1 MVAPVAAAAAASGP
15 VGWAALAAVAGL
27 GAVKGIAGGAV
38 KKAQA
43 QANNRLSAAS
53 AEVNE
58 QLRKGSNQAKAAENA
73 LDLWSQSVNNARKQ
87 RAVGNALEAQA
98 VSIGRQLDQA
108 VRGKFSGSIR
118 EAEQA
123 GGQAAAA
130 AAAGL
135 EGSVVDRV
143 AGATQ
148 LRQQVGEELVIR
160 TTGQAAS
167 DVTRRAGMLTSQ
179 LLSLDMTQRAA
190 GLDYNRQ
197 AVQQQGYEGT
207 MRSAVNG
214 ILASGAVEGAISY
227 YGAGNTAKTANL
239 VTEAGSGVNMRE
251 RSVNSV
257 GGGDLADFAFD
268 TGAQFGYDTLDLQP
282 TQRRVRLGG

>member
-1 MVAPVAAAAAASGP
+1 MSYAIT
-15 VGWAALAAVAGL
+15 AVAVL
-27 GAVKGIAGGAV
+27 GAVKGIASGGV
-38 KKAQA
+38 KNAQA
-43 QANNRLSAAS
+43 EANNRLSKAS
-53 AEVNE
+53 AEVNT
-58 QLRKGSNQAKAAENA
+58 QLRTVSNQAKGAENA
-73 LDLWSQSVNNARKQ
+73 LDLWSQSVNNARRQK
-87 RAVGNALEAQA
+87 AVGTALEAQA
-98 VSIGRQLDQA
+98 VSISRQLDQA
-108 VRGKFSGSIR
+108 VRGKMSGSIR
-118 EAEQA
+118 EAEQS

-148 LRQQVGEELVIR
+148 LRRQVGEELVTR

-190 GLDYNRQ
+190 GFDYNQQ
-197 AVQQQGYEGT
+197 AVQLQGTENT
-207 MRSAVNG
+207 LRSAVNG
-214 ILASGAVEGAISY
+214 VLQSGAVEMAISSASTGNTSKTASMKAEP
-227 YGAGNTAKTANL
+227 GAGAA
-239 VTEAGSGVNMRE
+239 MRE
-251 RSVNSV
+251 RSTNSI

>member
-1 MVAPVAAAAAASGP
+1 MVWPLVAM
-15 VGWAALAAVAGL
+15 AVL
-27 GAVKGIAGGAV
+27 GAVKGIAAGGV
-38 KKAQA
+38 KKATA
-43 QANNRLSAAS
+43 QANNRLSEAS
-53 AEVNE
+53 AEVNAE
-58 QLRKGSNQAKAAENA
+58 LRKGSNQAKAAESA
-73 LDLWSQSVNNARKQ
+73 LDLWSQSVNNARRQK
-87 RAVGNALEAQA
+87 AVGSALEAQA
-98 VSIGRQLDQA
+98 VTIGRQLDQA
-108 VRGKFSGSIR
+108 VRGKLSGSIR
-118 EAEQA
+118 EAEQS

-148 LRQQVGEELVIR
+148 LRRQIGEELVTR

-179 LLSLDMTQRAA
+179 LLSLDMSQRAA

-197 AVQQQGYEGT
+197 AVQLQGYEGT
-207 MRSAVNG
+207 MRSAVG
-214 ILASGAVEGAISY
+214 GVLASGAVEGALGYAS
-227 YGAGNTAKTANL
+227 AGQTQRTMPM
-239 VTEAGSGVNMRE
+239 TQEAGLGVAVRE
-251 RSVNSV
+251 RSASSV

-268 TGAQFGYDTLDLQP
+268 TGAQLGYDTLDLQP

>member
-1 MVAPVAAAAAASGP
+1 M
-15 VGWAALAAVAGL
+15 WQLAAVAVL
-27 GAVKGIAGGAV
+27 GAVKGIAQSGV
-38 KKAQA
+38 KNAQA
-43 QANNRLSAAS
+43 RANNRLSAAS
-53 AEVNE
+53 AEVNAE
-58 QLRKGSNQAKAAENA
+58 LRKGSNQAKAAENS

-87 RAVGNALEAQA
+87 TAVGNALEAQA

-148 LRQQVGEELVIR
+148 LRRQVGEELVTR

-179 LLSLDMTQRAA
+179 MLSLDMTQRAA

-197 AVQQQGYEGT
+197 AVQLQGTEGT
-207 MRSAVNG
+207 LRSAVNG
-214 ILASGAVEGAISY
+214 ILASGAVEGAMSL
-227 YGAGNTAKTANL
+227 AATGNMTKTANL
-239 VTEAGSGVNMRE
+239 VPEPASGALMRE

-268 TGAQFGYDTLDLQP
+268 TGAQFGFDLLDLQP

>member
-1 MVAPVAAAAAASGP
+1 MVAPVAAAAGAGP
-15 VGWAALAAVAGL
+15 IGWAAIAGVALL
-27 GAVKGIAGGAV
+27 GAVKGIAGGGV

-43 QANNRLSAAS
+43 EANNRLSAAS
-53 AEVNE
+53 AEVNT
-58 QLRKGSNQAKAAENA
+58 QLRTAGNQAKAAENA
-73 LDLWSQSVNNARKQ
+73 LDLWSQAVNNSRRQ
-87 RAVGNALEAQA
+87 RAVGSALEAQA
-98 VSIGRQLDQA
+98 VTISRQLDQA
-108 VRGKFSGSIR
+108 VRGKMSGSIR
-118 EAEQA
+118 EAEQS

-148 LRQQVGEELVIR
+148 LRGQIGEELVTR

-179 LLSLDMTQRAA
+179 LLSLDMSQKAA

-197 AVQQQGYEGT
+197 AVQTQGYEGT
-207 MRSAVNG
+207 MRSAIGG

-227 YGAGNTAKTANL
+227 ASAGNTSKTANL
-239 VTEAGSGVNMRE
+239 QAEPGMGAALRE

-268 TGAQFGYDTLDLQP
+268 TQAQLGYDMLDLQP

>member
-1 MVAPVAAAAAASGP
+1 MSYAVS
-15 VGWAALAAVAGL
+15 AVAVL
-27 GAVKGIAGGAV
+27 GAIKGIASGGV
-38 KKAQA
+38 KNAQ
-43 QANNRLSAAS
+43 
-53 AEVNE
+53 AEVNNKLSKASVE
-58 QLRKGSNQAKAAENA
+58 VNAQLRTASNQAKSAENA
-73 LDLWSQSVNNARKQ
+73 LDLWSQSVNNARRQK
-87 RAVGNALEAQA
+87 AVGTALEAQA
-98 VSIGRQLDQA
+98 VSISRQLDQA
-108 VRGKFSGSIR
+108 VRGKLSGSIR
-118 EAEQA
+118 EAEQS

-130 AAAGL
+130 ASAGL

-148 LRQQVGEELVIR
+148 LRRQIGEELVTR

-179 LLSLDMTQRAA
+179 LLSLDMMQRAA
-190 GLDYNRQ
+190 GLDYNQQ
-197 AVQQQGYEGT
+197 AIQLQGTEST
-207 MRSAVNG
+207 LRSAVNG
-214 ILASGAVEGAISY
+214 VLQSGAVEMAVSSAA
-227 YGAGNTAKTANL
+227 AGNTSKTANL
-239 VTEAGSGVNMRE
+239 IAEPGAGATMRE

>member
-1 MVAPVAAAAAASGP
+1 MVAPVAAAAGLGP
-15 VGWAALAAVAGL
+15 VGWAAIAGVALL

-43 QANNRLSAAS
+43 EANNRLSAAS
-53 AEVNE
+53 AEVNA
-58 QLRKGSNQAKAAENA
+58 QLRTAGNQAKAAENA
-73 LDLWSQSVNNARKQ
+73 LDLWSQSVNNARRQ
-87 RAVGNALEAQA
+87 RAAGSALEAQA
-98 VSIGRQLDQA
+98 VTISRQLDQA
-108 VRGKFSGSIR
+108 VRGKMSGGIR
-118 EAEQA
+118 EAEQS

-148 LRQQVGEELVIR
+148 LRRQIGEELVTR

-179 LLSLDMTQRAA
+179 LLSLDMGQKAA

-197 AVQQQGYEGT
+197 AVQTQGYEGT
-207 MRSAVNG
+207 MRSAIGG
-214 ILASGAVEGAISY
+214 ILASGAIEGAISY
-227 YGAGNTAKTANL
+227 ASAGNTAKTANL
-239 VTEAGSGVNMRE
+239 QTEPGMGVALRE

-268 TGAQFGYDTLDLQP
+268 TQAQFGYDLLDLQP

>member
-1 MVAPVAAAAAASGP
+1 M
-15 VGWAALAAVAGL
+15 WQLAAVTVL
-27 GAVKGIAGGAV
+27 GAVKGIAQSGV
-38 KKAQA
+38 KNAQSR
-43 QANNRLSAAS
+43 ANNRLSAAS

-87 RAVGNALEAQA
+87 TAVGNALEAQA

-148 LRQQVGEELVIR
+148 LRRQVGEELVTR

-214 ILASGAVEGAISY
+214 ILASGAVEKAIDLAA
-227 YGAGNTAKTANL
+227 AGNPTKTASL
-239 VTEAGSGVNMRE
+239 VAEPASSVLMRE

-268 TGAQFGYDTLDLQP
+268 KRKFLGYD
-282 TQRRVRLGG
+282 LGL

>member
-1 MVAPVAAAAAASGP
+1 MVWPLV
-15 VGWAALAAVAGL
+15 AVAVL
-27 GAVKGIAGGAV
+27 GTIKGIAGGGV
-38 KKAQA
+38 KKATA
-43 QANNRLSAAS
+43 QANNRLSEAS
-53 AEVNE
+53 TEVNAE
-58 QLRKGSNQAKAAENA
+58 LRKGSNQAKAAENA

-98 VSIGRQLDQA
+98 VTIGRQLDQA

-148 LRQQVGEELVIR
+148 LRRQVGEELVTR

-239 VTEAGSGVNMRE
+239 VPEAGSGVNMRE

-268 TGAQFGYDTLDLQP
+268 TGAQFGFDLLDLQP